1 MIKKSDDTNTQK
13 EYRKNL
19 CKTLNT
25 KLNNYTNKKS
35 NCENTVLFISLS
47 KLNKGKII
55 TISKILKS
63 KYKSIIGIDK
73 KCYNNENEFNNSLKE
88 YSNFIINDLQIDIKV
103 FYNTTKVFLDNNLY
117 KKKYGKKIENYNGR
131 WKNNPSKFGTLEWFN
146 RSNYEYIWYLEDD
159 VFCKDI
165 DKFIS
170 NYNNYVDDIICK
182 IDYNHLPSYYYN
194 NWRIGDYNHG
204 FELSSLYISRYSK
217 QFVKNFFHFINITNT
232 TSHHEILTPYI
243 LNYYHMKYSS
253 LKKIHLQTLHSNWGG
268 SCKFYNFSDKDVN
281 KFDSEIFHPFKI
293 T

>member
-1 MIKKSDDTNTQK
+1 MIKKSDDNNTQK

-25 KLNNYTNKKS
+25 KLNNFTNQKS

-55 TISKILKS
+55 TLNKILKS
-63 KYKSIIGIDK
+63 KYKCIIGIDK
-73 KCYNNENEFNNSLKE
+73 KCYNNDNEFNNSLKE
-88 YSNFIINDLQIDIKV
+88 YSNFIINDLQSDIKL
-103 FYNTTKVFLDNNLY
+103 FYNTTKAFLDDNLY

-131 WKNNPSKFGTLEWFN
+131 WKDNPSKFGTLEWFN
-146 RSNYEYIWYLEDD
+146 RSKYEYIWYLEDD

-182 IDYNHLPSYYYN
+182 IDYNHLPFWYYN
-194 NWRIGDYNHG
+194 NWRVGDYNHG
-204 FELSSLYISRYSK
+204 FELANLFVARYSK
-217 QFVKNFFHFINITNT
+217 QFVKNFFHFINIKNS

-243 LNYYHMKYSS
+243 LNYYHMRYSNF
-253 LKKIHLQTLHSNWGG
+253 KKIHLQTLQTNGG
-268 SCKFYNFSDKDVN
+268 RCKFYNFSDKDVS